1 MKKKKMF
8 IVLIICI
15 PILFFWIIT
24 TKWLIDGVKPKANGT
39 YKYVIVLG
47 AKVKR
52 GAIPS
57 KALAFRLDAA
67 LSYTKQ
73 YPNVNIVVSGGQG
86 FDEDATEAS
95 VMKQYLIDRG
105 FPESQI
111 IVEDKSTSTYE
122 NLLNTKNIIG
132 EDLTGLTIVSSDYH
146 LARAKMLAEE
156 LHIKCDVIPAK
167 TPKSIE
173 AKVRFR
179 ERFALLKSAITGNNK
194 LNHLK
199 LSLFQ

>member
-1 MKKKKMF
+1 MRKKRML
-8 IVLIICI
+8 ILLIICI
-15 PILFFWIIT
+15 PILFFWGIT
-24 TKWLIDGVKPKANGT
+24 TKWLIDGAKPKANGT

-47 AKVKR
+47 AKVKK

-67 LSYTKQ
+67 LTYAKQ
-73 YPNVNIVVSGGQG
+73 YPYVYIVVSGGQG

-105 FPESQI
+105 FPVSQI

-122 NLLNTKNIIG
+122 NLLNTKKIIG
-132 EDLTGLTIVSSDYH
+132 EDLKGLTIVSSDYH

-156 LHIKCDVIPAK
+156 LQIKCDVVPAK

-179 ERFALLKSAITGNNK
+179 ERFALLKSVITGK
-194 LNHLK
+194 
-199 LSLFQ
+199 

>member
-1 MKKKKMF
+1 MMRDDAEVRKKKMTML
-8 IVLIICI
+8 ILLIICI
-15 PILFFWIIT
+15 PILFFWGIT
-24 TKWLIDGVKPKANGT
+24 TKWLIDGEKPKANGK

-67 LSYTKQ
+67 LNYAMQ
-73 YPNVNIVVSGGQG
+73 YPDVHIIVSGGQG
-86 FDEDATEAS
+86 PDEDATEAS
-95 VMKQYLIDRG
+95 VMKRYLIDRG
-105 FPESQI
+105 FPETQI
-111 IVEDKSTSTYE
+111 ISEDQSTSTYE
-122 NLLNTKNIIG
+122 NLLYTKRIIG
-132 EDLTGLTIVSSDYH
+132 DDLKGLTIISSDYH

-173 AKVRFR
+173 VKVRFR
-179 ERFALLKSAITGNNK
+179 ERFALLKSAITGK
-194 LNHLK
+194 
-199 LSLFQ
+199 

>member
-1 MKKKKMF
+1 MF
-8 IVLIICI
+8 ILLIICI
-15 PILFFWIIT
+15 PILLFWGIT
-24 TKWLIDGVKPKANGT
+24 TKWLINGEKPKANGK

-67 LSYTKQ
+67 LTYVKQ
-73 YPNVNIVVSGGQG
+73 YPNIHIIVSGGQG
-86 FDEDATEAS
+86 PDEDETEAS

-105 FPESQI
+105 FPESRI
-111 IVEDKSTSTYE
+111 IVEDRSTSTYE
-122 NLLNTKNIIG
+122 NLLNTKRIIG
-132 EDLTGLTIVSSDYH
+132 SDLKGITIVSSDYH

-156 LHIKCDVIPAK
+156 LHLKCDVIAAK

-179 ERFALLKSAITGNNK
+179 ERFALLKSAITGK
-194 LNHLK
+194 
-199 LSLFQ
+199 